1 MLIKRDSERLEEYRL
16 QLRATLNELLS
27 SVDDIMD
34 YCYTRSVAGIH
45 IDIDVSPDKTTPKVS
60 IQTTTL
66 VTDFYKDIAKSKE

>member
-1 MLIKRDSERLEEYRL
+1 MSIERNNARLEEYRL

-27 SVDDIMD
+27 NVDNIMD
-34 YCYTRSVAGIH
+34 YCYTRSVAGVH
-45 IDIDVSPDKTTPKVS
+45 IDIDVSPDKTIPMVS